1 MEVKGRGEG
10 LRVKKKLESDLNELE
25 LQVDLFTKNNIE
37 LTKNT
42 KKMQQQIKVRFYTS
56 IASLPLSFAL
66 SSSSSPFFPCSFLY
80 PVSSACLTL
89 SSAFPSLSTSFSLL
103 FPPSERS
110 CIQNEIDLLVD

>member
-25 LQVDLFTKNNIE
+25 LQVDLLTKNNIE

-66 SSSSSPFFPCSFLY
+66 SSSSSLVFPHPLAPSFTQSPLLARLFLQCFPPFLY
-80 PVSSACLTL
+80 
-89 SSAFPSLSTSFSLL
+89 LL
-103 FPPSERS
+103 FSPLSA
-110 CIQNEIDLLVD
+110 L